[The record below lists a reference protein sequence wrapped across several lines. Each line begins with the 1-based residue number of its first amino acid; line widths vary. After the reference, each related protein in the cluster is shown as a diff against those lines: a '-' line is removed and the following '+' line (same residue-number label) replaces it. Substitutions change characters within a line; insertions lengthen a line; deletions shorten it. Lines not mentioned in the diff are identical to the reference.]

1 MSREWA
7 CDNAT
12 RHQNAVQAA
21 AAAPSEALPEADARP
36 GSAKRIFI
44 ALSGLHTHETVRYKK
59 LLRDL
64 GINHASGLEKHL

>member
-1 MSREWA
+1 M
-7 CDNAT
+7 
-12 RHQNAVQAA
+12 QAA

-44 ALSGLHTHETVRYKK
+44 ALSGLHTHETVRYRK

-64 GINHASGLEKHL
+64 GINHAGGLGKHL